1 MSQDTF
7 VSIAEDFYLPFSYLR
22 MLQDSS
28 TVFVDVQNRP
38 NKRDNNIQ
46 SMHPSPIWT
55 TPTAHDERAGFMMQ
69 NSFTTTAQFSVAL
82 SYDPKRCLTSALVH
96 GLFESEIS
104 TLIEQITE
112 NRDCIALPM
121 LLTSLLLNS
130 REASANSKV
139 CDCHQAIVKVEN
151 ETGIRTNW
159 HPNKPCCSVGTIAQ
173 RKLERQNR
181 YDSLDFDRLTANLTS
196 LSSKLA

>member
-1 MSQDTF
+1 MSQGTF
-7 VSIAEDFYLPFSYLR
+7 VSIAEDFCLPFSYLR

-28 TVFVDVQNRP
+28 TVFVDVENRP

-46 SMHPSPIWT
+46 SMHPSPSPISA
-55 TPTAHDERAGFMMQ
+55 TPRTHGERAGFMMQ

-96 GLFESEIS
+96 GLVEGEIS
-104 TLIEQITE
+104 TLMEQIIE

-121 LLTSLLLNS
+121 LLPSLLLNF
-130 REASANSKV
+130 REASANSTV
-139 CDCHQAIVKVEN
+139 CECHQDIVEVED

-159 HPNKPCCSVGTIAQ
+159 HPNKRCCSVGTIH
-173 RKLERQNR
+173 
-181 YDSLDFDRLTANLTS
+181 
-196 LSSKLA
+196 